1 MQKELPTLRIVHRTE
16 GPVVQAMIFEILREY
31 NLAPDPADTDADL
44 TDLEHFY
51 RTGWFAVLAWKLD
64 MTQDTA

>member
-16 GPVVQAMIFEILREY
+16 GPVAQAMIFEILREY
-31 NLAPDPADTDADL
+31 HLALDPADTDADL